1 MKSLPWFAGAYFC
14 LLVGG
19 GQIFIFQ
26 KGVMGFFLDLG
37 LKIYGAPFYLRGDG
51 FLINLFGLGYCGFF
65 TKESGLLCWIAFI
78 LFIVG
83 CVSLVKLIIEKIS

>member
-37 LKIYGAPFYLRGDG
+37 LKIYGNYIPNYKRL
-51 FLINLFGLGYCGFF
+51 N
-65 TKESGLLCWIAFI
+65 S
-78 LFIVG
+78 
-83 CVSLVKLIIEKIS
+83 